1 VPLFD
6 LRALVE
12 AGQLVAYIVVTAII
26 FAECGLLIGFFLPG
40 DSLLFTAGFLASQ
53 KLPGTDQ
60 NFFNIWTLSI
70 LCGVAAAI
78 GPAVGYWFGRAVGPR
93 LFTREDS
100 RFFKRRH
107 LQTAHAFYERHGG
120 KALLLARFMP
130 VVRTFAPIV
139 AGMAAMDYARF
150 VTYTLIGAVI
160 WAIGVTWAG
169 FFLGSTIPDVD
180 KYLLPIIALII
191 VVSIAP
197 SVIHLWHEH
206 QKDQQARRSRPTE
219 ELAEPQQ
226 ADPQVVLRDR

>member
-1 VPLFD
+1 MPLFD

-12 AGQLVAYIVVTAII
+12 AGQVLAYVVVTLII

-53 KLPGTDQ
+53 KIPGTDN
-60 NFFNIWTLSI
+60 NFFNIWLLSG
-70 LCGVAAAI
+70 LCGIAAVV

-107 LQTAHAFYERHGG
+107 LQTAHEFYERHGG

-130 VVRTFAPIV
+130 IVRTFAPIV
-139 AGMAAMDYARF
+139 AGMALMNYTRF
-150 VTYTLIGAVI
+150 VIYTLIGAVI

-169 FFLGSTIPDVD
+169 YFLGSTIPEVD
-180 KYLLPIIALII
+180 RYLLPIVALI
-191 VVSIAP
+191 VLVSLAP
-197 SVIHLWHEH
+197 SVIHVWRER
-206 QKDQQARRSRPTE
+206 QKSRSGAIEYR
-219 ELAEPQQ
+219 AEPEQ
-226 ADPQVVLRDR
+226 ADAQVVLRDR

>member
-1 VPLFD
+1 MPLFD

-12 AGQLVAYIVVTAII
+12 AGQLLAYVVVTAII

-53 KLPGTDQ
+53 KIPGTD
-60 NFFNIWTLSI
+60 NPFFNIWALSA
-70 LCGVAAAI
+70 LCGIAAAV
-78 GPAVGYWFGRAVGPR
+78 GPAVGYWFGRAVGTR

-107 LQTAHAFYERHGG
+107 LQTAHDFYERHGG

-139 AGMAAMDYARF
+139 AGIGAMNYARF
-150 VTYTLIGAVI
+150 VIYTLIGAVI

-169 FFLGSTIPDVD
+169 YFLGSTIPDVD
-180 KYLLPIIALII
+180 KYLLPIVGLII
-191 VVSIAP
+191 VASIAP
-197 SVIHLWHEH
+197 SVIHLWREH
-206 QKDQQARRSRPTE
+206 QADRRSARAEYPANTE
-219 ELAEPQQ
+219 Q
-226 ADPQVVLRDR
+226 ADAEVVLRDR

>member
-6 LRALVE
+6 LRSLVE
-12 AGQLVAYIVVTAII
+12 AGQVLAYIVVTAII

-60 NFFNIWTLSI
+60 NFFNIWILSI

-107 LQTAHAFYERHGG
+107 LQSAHEFYERHGG

-150 VTYTLIGAVI
+150 VVYTLIGAVI

-169 FFLGSTIPDVD
+169 YFLGSAIPDVD
-180 KYLLPIIALII
+180 KYLLPIVAVII
-191 VVSIAP
+191 IVSIAP
-197 SVIHLWHEH
+197 SVIHLWHER
-206 QKDQQARRSRPTE
+206 QKDQQARRSRPAE